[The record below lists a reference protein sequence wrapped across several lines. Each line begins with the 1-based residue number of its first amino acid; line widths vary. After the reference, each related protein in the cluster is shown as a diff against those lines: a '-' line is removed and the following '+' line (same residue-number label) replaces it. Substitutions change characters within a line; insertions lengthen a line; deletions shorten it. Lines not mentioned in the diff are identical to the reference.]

1 MKKFKL
7 NTDKIIGLS
16 AMLISLLT
24 LIIFIYQTNLM
35 REQSRLS
42 VTPRIAFNTSLDTP
56 DSTSIF
62 SYYIT
67 NKGLGPAIIESI
79 EIIHEDKRYQLNF
92 QDFVKNAFPKFNDY
106 GIIIQNMS
114 LVSGVTLSQ
123 SESIKFFTFKFDVRN
138 RDSFFKYLKVK
149 DDGGLPF
156 DIEVIYSSIY
166 GEKWKL
172 YANQNGHP
180 VKLDS

>member
-24 LIIFIYQTNLM
+24 LVIFIYQTNLI

-42 VTPRIAFNTSLDTP
+42 VTPRLAFNSSLDTP
-56 DSTSIF
+56 DSVSSF
-62 SYYIT
+62 SYFIV

-79 EIIHEDKRYQLNF
+79 EIIHEGNRYKLDF
-92 QDFVKNAFPKFNDY
+92 QDFVKNVFPKFNDY
-106 GIIIQNMS
+106 GNVIQNMA
-114 LVSGVTLSQ
+114 LDTGVTLSEK
-123 SESIKFFTFKFDVRN
+123 ESIKFFTFKFKA
-138 RDSFFKYLKVK
+138 SKTAPFFKYLKVK
-149 DDGGLPF
+149 EDGVLPF

-166 GEKWKL
+166 DEKWKV
-172 YANQNGHP
+172 YANKKGHP
-180 VKLDS
+180 IKL

>member
-24 LIIFIYQTNLM
+24 LIIFIYQTNII

-56 DSTSIF
+56 DSISIF
-62 SYYIT
+62 SYFIV

-79 EIIHEDKRYQLNF
+79 EIVYNEKRYKLDF
-92 QDFVKNAFPKFNDY
+92 QDFVKNVFPKFNDY
-106 GIIIQNMS
+106 GNVIQNMS
-114 LVSGVTLSQ
+114 LESGVTLSEK
-123 SESIKFFTFKFDVRN
+123 ESLKFFTFKFKAEKTEA
-138 RDSFFKYLKVK
+138 FFKYLKVK
-149 DDGGLPF
+149 QNGKLPF

-166 GEKWKL
+166 GEKWKVN
-172 YANQNGHP
+172 ANQNGHP
-180 VKLDS
+180 IKL

>member
-24 LIIFIYQTNLM
+24 LVIFIYQTNLI

-42 VTPRIAFNTSLDTP
+42 VTPRLAFNYSLDTP
-56 DSTSIF
+56 DTFSIF
-62 SYYIT
+62 SYYIV

-79 EIIHEDKRYQLNF
+79 EIINENDRYKLDF
-92 QDFVKNAFPKFNDY
+92 QDFVKNVYPKFNDY

-114 LVSGVTLSQ
+114 LDSGVTI
-123 SESIKFFTFKFDVRN
+123 SEKETIKFFTFRFKATERE
-138 RDSFFKYLKVK
+138 SFFKYLKVK
-149 DDGGLPF
+149 DSGELPF
-156 DIEVIYSSIY
+156 DIEVVYSSIY
-166 GEKWKL
+166 GEKWRV
-172 YANQNGHP
+172 YANTKGHP
-180 VKLDS
+180 IKLGS